1 MKIIEEKTVSKTG
14 NRDTCEDRYCVTGH
28 YACVIDG
35 ATNVSGRIY
44 NGLTPGQIA
53 SGVIAKTIPTL
64 PPDADIS
71 EIVKSINDNL
81 IHYYKAHGIY
91 DSILENPF
99 SCPTASMV
107 LYSKSRH
114 TIWMIGDCQCMI
126 DDKWYT
132 NAKIV
137 DDIIANIR
145 SFVLE
150 VELQRGKTIEEL
162 MKKDTGHEAVRSFK
176 RMQYYLQNTEVETQ
190 YSYIA
195 LTGFEFNLDSIETLY
210 VDPVAKYLVLASDG
224 YPGLKPT
231 LEETEK
237 ELEYI
242 LKNDPLCFREYKL
255 GKGLIEGNVS
265 FDDRTYVKVKL
276 D

>member
-14 NRDTCEDRYCVTGH
+14 NRDTCEDRYCVTEH

-53 SGVIAKTIPTL
+53 SGVIVETIPTL
-64 PPDADIS
+64 PPDAAIS
-71 EIVKSINDNL
+71 EIIKIINANL
-81 IHYYKAHGIY
+81 INYYKEHGIF

-107 LYSKSRH
+107 LYSKYRH

-126 DDKWYT
+126 DGKWYT

-150 VELQRGKTIEEL
+150 TELQKGKTIEEL
-162 MKKDTGHEAVRSFK
+162 MKKDTGHQAVSSFK
-176 RMQYYLQNTEVETQ
+176 RMQYYLQNTKVETQ

-195 LTGFEFNLDSIETLY
+195 ITGFDFNVDRIKTLG
-210 VDPVAKYLVLASDG
+210 VDPAAEYLVLASDG
-224 YPGLKPT
+224 YPRLKPT
-231 LEETEK
+231 LEEVEK
-237 ELEYI
+237 ELQYI
-242 LKNDPLCFREYKL
+242 LENDPLCFREYKL

-265 FDDRTYVKVKL
+265 FDDRTYVKIRL
-276 D
+276 G